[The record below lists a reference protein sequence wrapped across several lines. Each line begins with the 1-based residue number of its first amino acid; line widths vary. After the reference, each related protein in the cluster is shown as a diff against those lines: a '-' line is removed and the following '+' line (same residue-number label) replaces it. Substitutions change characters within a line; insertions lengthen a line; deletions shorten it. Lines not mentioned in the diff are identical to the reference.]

1 MAYTDPFAQQVQQ
14 LYAKYGRT
22 ASDQEIDAHRGN
34 PGGLGAIDQLLQ
46 NDQQQSTQGAQPGSG
61 SDPNVNTPNTFDPGS
76 SAPTGSFPGW
86 QWDANQARYVQSP
99 ADNSN
104 SPMVNAGGG
113 IGGTPSTSP
122 DYGFTNNATSASSQ
136 MGGPGMLD
144 PWLQPFTPRPS
155 TGSLTAPPTLTS
167 APTLSGPSSPFS
179 NPAFTAP
186 GGGSFSYGDYQA
198 PDKFSYGDYQ
208 APDKYSNAAFTAP
221 DKFVAPDDVTMQNDP
236 GWKFRQK
243 TGQQEFLNSAAA
255 KGLGRSGGTM
265 KDFINYNQEAASQ
278 EYGNVYNRALGE
290 WNTDYGA
297 KLGTYQTNTANAA
310 NVYNTNA
317 NQGLTAYQTN
327 RANAADI
334 YNTNANMGLTAYNTN
349 RGNAFQNYQ
358 TNFGNALQGWQ
369 ANTANNTNVYNTN
382 WGAQKDVYNA
392 AMQGWQGTNA
402 LNTDIWKTQN
412 ANTMANNQVNWNQ
425 DWQQYLQQYDAFK
438 RNQEWPY
445 QVLNQ
450 QSQPVG

>member
-1 MAYTDPFAQQVQQ
+1 
-14 LYAKYGRT
+14 
-22 ASDQEIDAHRGN
+22 
-34 PGGLGAIDQLLQ
+34 
-46 NDQQQSTQGAQPGSG
+46 
-61 SDPNVNTPNTFDPGS
+61 
-76 SAPTGSFPGW
+76 
-86 QWDANQARYVQSP
+86 
-99 ADNSN
+99 
-104 SPMVNAGGG
+104 
-113 IGGTPSTSP
+113 
-122 DYGFTNNATSASSQ
+122 
-136 MGGPGMLD
+136 MLD
-144 PWLQPFTPRPS
+144 PWLQPFTPRPAG
-155 TGSLTAPPTLTS
+155 TNLGTPPPTITP
-167 APTLSGPSSPFS
+167 APTLSGPASGAFSSD
-179 NPAFTAP
+179 AFTAP

-208 APDKYSNAAFTAP
+208 APDNFSYDAFNAP

-255 KGLGRSGGTM
+255 KGLSRSGGTM

-278 EYGNVYNRALGE
+278 EYGQVYNRALGE

-297 KLGTYQTNTANAA
+297 KLGTYNTNRANAA
-310 NVYNTNA
+310 DIWGKNTTLG
-317 NQGLTAYQTN
+317 QTAYNTN

-369 ANTANNTNVYNTN
+369 ANTANNANVYNTN

-412 ANTMANNQVNWNQ
+412 ANAMASNQVNWNQ